1 MTDNSAVG
9 LAGSRTDLA
18 STGERFA
25 RALAATDRAGLLD
38 TLAPDLEF
46 RGLTPRRAW
55 SAERAVEVV
64 DDIVFGTWF
73 AAPKVIEALES
84 VATGLVAQRGSVIY
98 RLLIDGDGRPMVC
111 EQHAY
116 YEVTDGRISWLRILC
131 SGILPREQ

>member
-1 MTDNSAVG
+1 MAGEAAVG
-9 LAGSRTDLA
+9 LTTRPGDLA
-18 STGERFA
+18 GMGERFA
-25 RALAATDRAGLLD
+25 RALAATDRAGLLA

-55 SAERAVEVV
+55 SAETAVEVV

-73 AAPKVIEALES
+73 APPKVIEALES

-116 YEVTDGRISWLRILC
+116 YEVADGRISWLRILC